1 MLMLKAG
8 RMGGL
13 QGCSALIPISFGL
26 LVLALGGCAHFVPM
40 PIEPSAS
47 LHLFEGRTLSDAGLR
62 QYAERTLK
70 GEFPAWPPAA
80 WDLRTLTLAA
90 LYFHPDMDAARAR
103 WSLAEAGKITAGQRP
118 NPTLSVYP
126 SLNRTVILPSPW
138 IVTASLDIPIETA
151 GKRGYRLA
159 QASHLSDAAMRG
171 IATAAWGVRSRLRA
185 ALLDAWSAEE
195 SGRLLEQQ
203 LAAQQEIVR
212 LIEGRLAAG
221 AAAPMDVS
229 RERVALE
236 RTRLDVLDARN
247 RRVQARVRLAGAL
260 GVPPKALEGVAFSFD
275 AFTRAPRELP
285 VAEARRRALLSR
297 ADIRAALAE
306 YAATE
311 SALQLE
317 IAKQY
322 PDIHLGPGYEFD
334 QGDDKWGLGLN
345 IELPLLNR
353 NRGPIAEAEARRREA
368 AAKFNGLQASVLGE
382 IEGARADYEAARQK
396 VAAAEELMA
405 QLLKQE
411 QLAQGSF
418 EAGEISRETVA
429 AARVERT
436 AAALVQFDA
445 TAKWADAQ
453 ARLESALQSP
463 LDAPPPAAPAA
474 NREKP
479 KVPPP

>member
-1 MLMLKAG
+1 MQVLKG
-8 RMGGL
+8 KRTGGL
-13 QGCSALIPISFGL
+13 QGWPNPILISCWLL
-26 LVLALGGCAHFVPM
+26 LVGGCAHFVPQ
-40 PIEPSAS
+40 PIEPADN
-47 LHLFEGRTLSDAGLR
+47 LLRFEGRSLSDPGLR
-62 QYAERTLK
+62 QYAATTLK
-70 GEFPAWPPAA
+70 GEFSAWPPTA

-103 WSLAEAGKITAGQRP
+103 WSLADAGKITAGQRP
-118 NPTLSVYP
+118 NPTLSVAP

-159 QASHLSDAAMRG
+159 QARHLSDAAMQG

-203 LAAQQEIVR
+203 HAAQQEIVR

-221 AAAPMDVS
+221 AAAPMEVS

-260 GVPPKALEGVAFSFD
+260 GLPPKAMEGIALSFD
-275 AFTRAPRELP
+275 AFTRAPRELGL
-285 VAEARRRALLSR
+285 AEARRRALLSR

-334 QGDDKWGLGLN
+334 QGDHKWGLGLN

-353 NRGPIAEAEARRREA
+353 NRGPIAEADARRREA

-382 IEGARADYEAARQK
+382 IEGAIADHEAARQK
-396 VAAAEELMA
+396 VATAEALMA

-418 EAGEISRETVA
+418 EAGEISREAVA

-445 TAKWADAQ
+445 RVKWTEALT
-453 ARLESALQSP
+453 RLESALQSP
-463 LDAPPPAAPAA
+463 LDGPPPANPTPSGK
-474 NREKP
+474 NT
-479 KVPPP
+479 KVPTP